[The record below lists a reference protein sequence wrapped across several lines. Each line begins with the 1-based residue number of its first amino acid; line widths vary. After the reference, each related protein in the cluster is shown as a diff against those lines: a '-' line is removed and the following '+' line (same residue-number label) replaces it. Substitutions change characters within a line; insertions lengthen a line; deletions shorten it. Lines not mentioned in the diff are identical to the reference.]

1 MKLTLSMGLISALL
15 VGIFTPEAEAQVSI
29 GELRRTPGVTIQGE
43 IRSVVGN
50 EFILSD
56 GTGEIIV
63 DAGPSW
69 YRRLNLRKGET
80 VTVVGEYDD
89 YDFDAY
95 QITRSNGE
103 TLRIRDP
110 QGPPPWAGGPS
121 GRDW

>member
-15 VGIFTPEAEAQVSI
+15 VGIFSPEAEAQVSI

-103 TLRIRDP
+103 ILRIREP